1 MLIYKRS
8 IRPHGQAVKTLPSQ
22 GKITSSILVGAT
34 KLIKK
39 RAKNLARFLITFKYL
54 NGEANS

>member
-1 MLIYKRS
+1 MIRLD

-34 KLIKK
+34 IHLSEGRCFFYFCKPDFSL
-39 RAKNLARFLITFKYL
+39 
-54 NGEANS
+54 